1 MCISGLT
8 SLQRSLWES
17 AKAGR
22 IGKVPWM
29 LIGSGNK
36 LIDLHNLYC
45 GGDELD
51 KSLVKIFIDGT
62 LDDVRANFQVWQGLG
77 KEGPRC
83 MHYPTV
89 TEHCY
94 LSIYLQ
100 WHYWNAVCMYS
111 CKFCSMGLCFKKSCL
126 KCFWTSQKAG
136 WDLIYK
142 YCYENVENVPTYV
155 SLKIT
160 FFII

>member
-62 LDDVRANFQVWQGLG
+62 LDDVRANFQVWQGFRKG
-77 KEGPRC
+77 RSEIHAIP
-83 MHYPTV
+83 
-89 TEHCY
+89 HCY
-94 LSIYLQ
+94 RTFLFIYLSTMT
-100 WHYWNAVCMYS
+100 YWNTVCMYS
-111 CKFCSMGLCFKKSCL
+111 CKFYGVGLCFKKSCL

>member
-62 LDDVRANFQVWQGLG
+62 LDDVRANFQVWQGFRKGRSEIHAIPPLLQNI
-77 KEGPRC
+77 
-83 MHYPTV
+83 V
-89 TEHCY
+89 
-94 LSIYLQ
+94 IYLFI
-100 WHYWNAVCMYS
+100 NSDILKNTVCMYS
-111 CKFCSMGLCFKKSCL
+111 CKFCSVGLCFKKSCL
-126 KCFWTSQKAG
+126 KCFGTSQKAE

-142 YCYENVENVPTYV
+142 YCYKNVENVPTYV
-155 SLKIT
+155 SL
-160 FFII
+160 

>member
-1 MCISGLT
+1 MDTLSLHMCISGLT

-62 LDDVRANFQVWQGLG
+62 LDDVRANFQV
-77 KEGPRC
+77 
-83 MHYPTV
+83 
-89 TEHCY
+89 
-94 LSIYLQ
+94 
-100 WHYWNAVCMYS
+100 
-111 CKFCSMGLCFKKSCL
+111 
-126 KCFWTSQKAG
+126 
-136 WDLIYK
+136 
-142 YCYENVENVPTYV
+142 
-155 SLKIT
+155 
-160 FFII
+160 

>member
-62 LDDVRANFQVWQGLG
+62 LDDVRANFQVWQGFRKGRSEIHAIPHCYRTLLFI
-77 KEGPRC
+77 
-83 MHYPTV
+83 YLSTV
-89 TEHCY
+89 TYWKILYACIAVNSAVWDFVLKNPVWSILEHPKRQNGIWFKNIVIKMLKTY
-94 LSIYLQ
+94 Q
-100 WHYWNAVCMYS
+100 HMFP
-111 CKFCSMGLCFKKSCL
+111 CKSPFS
-126 KCFWTSQKAG
+126 
-136 WDLIYK
+136 
-142 YCYENVENVPTYV
+142 
-155 SLKIT
+155 
-160 FFII
+160 